1 MCHRPIHTDKCV
13 IDRYILINVSYTNN
27 YWQLYYIYKPRH
39 SDKSVAGQEEGAAV
53 DASLSDVPLHEDNTI
68 PAPSSMAIVHSHKG
82 LKLAHLNIRSLPRN
96 LDQLRI
102 LLHNKPIDVLSLN
115 ETFLTDDI
123 FDDDVSIP
131 GYLIYRNDRGSRH
144 GGGVAFYVIDN
155 LSNTEIIA
163 VDTSTCTTMPTD
175 VECVCVLVLRDLI
188 IDHLQWDQ
196 CTDHQARTRHTMN
209 Q

>member
-1 MCHRPIHTDKCV
+1 M
-13 IDRYILINVSYTNN
+13 
-27 YWQLYYIYKPRH
+27 
-39 SDKSVAGQEEGAAV
+39 
-53 DASLSDVPLHEDNTI
+53 PLHEGNTI
-68 PAPSSMAIVHSHKG
+68 AAPSFMANVHSHNG

-115 ETFLTDDI
+115 ETFLTADI

-131 GYLIYRNDRGSRH
+131 GYLLCRNDRGSRH

-163 VDTSTCTTMPTD
+163 VDTTMTTN
-175 VECVCVLVLRDLI
+175 VECIWLNIKIPHNRPLTVGS
-188 IDHLQWDQ
+188 
-196 CTDHQARTRHTMN
+196 M
-209 Q
+209 